1 MNGVLLQAVR
11 AEAGPVS
18 GVGATVAIGAG
29 AAVVTYDMEIGEPVH
44 RFEEAA
50 DAIHGARPSRAAD
63 AAGAAPAAGA
73 PEGEAEQ
80 PAAAALPEAAVRGW
94 SVEQVG
100 RWLRGEVE
108 AAAAPGLADPAL
120 VARFA
125 QQEVGGGAR
134 LELRVADLRDAL
146 GIAAFGRR
154 NRILKAGARTP
165 PAASRGPAARLTAG
179 LAAQSRR
186 CAARRLHRPWP
197 LTLTRRPTHR

>member
-1 MNGVLLQAVR
+1 MAQCVRTADEAAADTRLLR
-11 AEAGPVS
+11 C
-18 GVGATVAIGAG
+18 
-29 AAVVTYDMEIGEPVH
+29 D
-44 RFEEAA
+44 FEEAA
-50 DAIHGARPSRAAD
+50 NAIHGARPSRAAD

-80 PAAAALPEAAVRGW
+80 PAAAAHPEAAVRGG

-120 VARFA
+120 VALFA
-125 QQEVGGGAR
+125 EQEVDGDAL
-134 LELRVADLRDAL
+134 LELRAEDLRDAL

-154 NRILKAGARTP
+154 NRILKAGARAP
-165 PAASRGPAARLTAG
+165 PAAGRAGPAARLTAAP
-179 LAAQSRR
+179 AAQSRR
-186 CAARRLHRPWP
+186 CAARRPHRPWP